1 MKKLFLIGLLVAGG
15 MAFAHY
21 DLRKEARINVLQQTH
36 ISQGNMLINTQNAN
50 RQLLDQLAL
59 ADLQIAQLRAAH
71 ADAMAML
78 EELLSDGA
86 MW

>member
-36 ISQGNMLINTQNAN
+36 ISQGNMIIDAQNAN
-50 RQLLDQLAL
+50 RQLSDQLAI
-59 ADLQIAQLRAAH
+59 ADLQIEQLQKDYAE
-71 ADAMAML
+71 AMTVL
-78 EELLSDGA
+78 EELLTNGA

>member
-1 MKKLFLIGLLVAGG
+1 MKKLLLIALLVAGG

-36 ISQGNMLINTQNAN
+36 ISQANLLIETQNAN
-50 RQLLDQLAL
+50 RQLTDKLAL
-59 ADLQIAQLRAAH
+59 AELRIQQLRAENIE
-71 ADAMAML
+71 MAI
-78 EELLSDGA
+78 EIATGA